1 MHSIYVRD
9 ILRICQ
15 GKLFCGDENLELV
28 DFCTDTRK
36 INEGDVYVG
45 ICGERVDGNDF
56 YKEAIRKG
64 ATCLIL
70 SKEPDQKVDYVTIV
84 IVEDTIKCLQELAGY
99 KRDLYSIPVVAI
111 TGSVGKTSTKDII
124 YSVVSEK
131 YNTHKTIGNYNNH
144 IGVPLTIL
152 GLKDHEVLVVEMGMN
167 HFNEISLL
175 SKIAKPTIGV
185 ITNIGTSHIGNL
197 GSREGILKA
206 KLELLDGMAGKNLVI
221 NQDDDMLSSVLDDLK
236 VKYNV
241 STVSIDTNGTYKAT
255 NMVIDAF
262 SSQFDIDGITKDI
275 NINVGG
281 RAYIYNSLIAYAIG
295 RILDINDQD
304 IKKGIAS
311 FSLSSNR
318 LEKKITKNG
327 ITLIDDTYNANYDS
341 MKSSI
346 DLLGKVK
353 NKRKVAILGDM
364 LELGDYTN
372 DLHTKLG
379 DVIIDNK
386 IDILVTIGESSKLI
400 GNRAIE
406 LGMDK
411 DRVFSF
417 EKENDSYI
425 FLDNLLNRDD
435 MVLIKGSHGIHMIG
449 IVDYL
454 MK

>member
-1 MHSIYVRD
+1 MD
-9 ILRICQ
+9 
-15 GKLFCGDENLELV
+15 
-28 DFCTDTRK
+28 
-36 INEGDVYVG
+36 
-45 ICGERVDGNDF
+45 
-56 YKEAIRKG
+56 
-64 ATCLIL
+64 
-70 SKEPDQKVDYVTIV
+70 
-84 IVEDTIKCLQELAGY
+84 
-99 KRDLYSIPVVAI
+99 
-111 TGSVGKTSTKDII
+111 
-124 YSVVSEK
+124 
-131 YNTHKTIGNYNNH
+131 
-144 IGVPLTIL
+144 
-152 GLKDHEVLVVEMGMN
+152 
-167 HFNEISLL
+167 
-175 SKIAKPTIGV
+175 
-185 ITNIGTSHIGNL
+185 NI
-197 GSREGILKA
+197 E
-206 KLELLDGMAGKNLVI
+206 
-221 NQDDDMLSSVLDDLK
+221 
-236 VKYNV
+236 
-241 STVSIDTNGTYKAT
+241 
-255 NMVIDAF
+255 
-262 SSQFDIDGITKDI
+262 
-275 NINVGG
+275 
-281 RAYIYNSLIAYAIG
+281 
-295 RILDINDQD
+295 ILDINDQD

-406 LGMDK
+406 LGMNK